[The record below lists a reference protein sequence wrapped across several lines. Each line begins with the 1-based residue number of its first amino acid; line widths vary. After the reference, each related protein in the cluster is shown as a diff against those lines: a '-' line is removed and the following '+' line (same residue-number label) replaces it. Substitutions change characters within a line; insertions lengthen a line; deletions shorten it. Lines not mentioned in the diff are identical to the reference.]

1 MPPAP
6 PIEEILRLV
15 RAEVAGSGVGPEAL
29 WFDAHTHTGHNDPDL
44 ITATPEEIVAGL
56 DESGHQKALVFTS
69 ADPGGYREPNDRVL
83 AEAAASGGRLIPLA
97 RLDPHDDAIGEAHR
111 TLELGARGFKF
122 HPRAEQF
129 ELHHL
134 GVEPVVALAHEHKLP
149 IMIHA
154 GRGIPALGRDAVM
167 LARKYPGAR
176 LILAHAGICDLSWI
190 WRELDD
196 LPNLFFDTAWWNVAD
211 LVALYA
217 TVPPSHIL
225 YASDM
230 PYGRSFITQLT
241 LLRCGRAVGLTPEQ
255 LEWIAGR
262 QLERLLAGEEPA
274 DLGPAPGMP
283 TEPFPPCAPRV
294 AQHLANAV
302 GRAFVFADPSE
313 PLALALLACDVPD
326 DDPEAPLLRVA
337 ASLIEPTIK
346 LAEGM
351 PETRRIVAGTAIV
364 ALAFV
369 GTPSVPVAV

>member
-1 MPPAP
+1 VAERIRSRAMPPSP
-6 PIEEILRLV
+6 PIEQILRLV
-15 RAEVAGSGVGPEAL
+15 RAELASSGVSPDAL

-44 ITATPEEIVAGL
+44 ITATPEEIIAGL
-56 DESGHQKALVFTS
+56 DEAEQQKALVFTS
-69 ADPGGYREPNDRVL
+69 ADPGGYRDPNDRVL

-111 TLELGARGFKF
+111 TLELGAR
-122 HPRAEQF
+122 
-129 ELHHL
+129 
-134 GVEPVVALAHEHKLP
+134 AHEHKLP
-149 IMIHA
+149 VMIHA
-154 GRGIPALGRDAVM
+154 GRGIPALGRDAVT

-196 LPNLFFDTAWWNVAD
+196 LPNLFFDSAWWNVAD

-217 TVPPSHIL
+217 MVPPSHIL

-262 QLERLLAGEEPA
+262 QLERLMAGEEPF

-283 TEPFPPCAPRV
+283 TQAPPPCAPRI

-302 GRAFVFADPSE
+302 GRAFVLADPCE
-313 PLALALLACDVPD
+313 PLALARLACDVPD
-326 DDPEAPLLRVA
+326 DDAEASMLRVVAGLIDA
-337 ASLIEPTIK
+337 ATEM
-346 LAEGM
+346 AEGM
-351 PETRRIVAGTAIV
+351 PGTWRFVAGTAIV

-369 GTPSVPVAV
+369 GTPSVPVPV